1 MLFAAVC
8 IEMARSDVGFLIQ
21 PSQRTNVAG
30 KPNSYKVQ
38 WLLHCTPLLEES
50 AAGDGGGCTAVLQE
64 PVPSELVMPP
74 TETAKPITAD
84 EREQAGRL
92 RAGAKVG
99 ARVMVTKAARDP
111 FFVAHSARPHE
122 PFIATIHVPPVES
135 YTPLTLTPLPVVRCR
150 DVLRRG
156 SPDGGRGDGRVAG
169 G

>member
-21 PSQRTNVAG
+21 PSQRTNEAG

-64 PVPSELVMPP
+64 LVPSELVMPP

-92 RAGAKVG
+92 RARATEGG
-99 ARVMVTKAARDP
+99 GEGDGYES
-111 FFVAHSARPHE
+111 SARPLLRS
-122 PFIATIHVPPVES
+122 ALC
-135 YTPLTLTPLPVVRCR
+135 LTFT
-150 DVLRRG
+150 
-156 SPDGGRGDGRVAG
+156 SPS
-169 G
+169 

>member
-64 PVPSELVMPP
+64 LVPSELVMPP

-99 ARVMVTKAARDP
+99 AR
-111 FFVAHSARPHE
+111 
-122 PFIATIHVPPVES
+122 
-135 YTPLTLTPLPVVRCR
+135 
-150 DVLRRG
+150 
-156 SPDGGRGDGRVAG
+156 GDGYENSAQPLLRSALRLTSRALHSHDSCATS
-169 G
+169 